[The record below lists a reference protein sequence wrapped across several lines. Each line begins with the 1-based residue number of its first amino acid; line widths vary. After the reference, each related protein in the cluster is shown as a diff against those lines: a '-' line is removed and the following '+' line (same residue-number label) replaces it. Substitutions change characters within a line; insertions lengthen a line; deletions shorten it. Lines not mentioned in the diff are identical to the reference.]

1 MDSAH
6 KRRRRALKAYRR
18 LLQHYLQLACI
29 VQEPVGV
36 SLAENVTHFSVYS
49 NLVHVPLSMKMQ
61 VWLVISGG
69 CGQEGHANDPS
80 ELG

>member
-1 MDSAH
+1 MAG
-6 KRRRRALKAYRR
+6 
-18 LLQHYLQLACI
+18 I
-29 VQEPVGV
+29 VREPAGV
-36 SLAENVTHFSVYS
+36 SLAEKVTNFHVYS